1 MGNAQSPPPILPVSQ
16 PKPSS
21 STSQTGQTPSEKKLS
36 FRSHPVKLL
45 ASDIKL
51 VFKNLLLVPSI
62 LFPFSPTTD
71 YSELYPSGKNNLN
84 SGLHV
89 LLGLLGL
96 IWLSVVIPVW
106 IAAPGLVFAL
116 FMLFYCALTALLCV
130 LFNHGSRTVKRKA
143 TRTSSKAGDGKVP
156 HTSDEKA
163 GGGEEWVFVNGIC
176 TGKHWLKGMFL
187 FLLISARIRVRRL
200 NEVYL
205 DGLANL
211 DQISET
217 FGRPVTGIHNQT
229 YGAVLDLIQCL
240 IQRSLSYFTGD
251 TRVLYEHLKEKLS
264 DREIKKCVV
273 IAHSQGGIILSIVL
287 DCLFADLPDEDIKK
301 LEIYTFG

>member
-1 MGNAQSPPPILPVSQ
+1 MGNAQSQPPILPISQ

-51 VFKNLLLVPSI
+51 VFKNLLLVRFI
-62 LFPFSPTTD
+62 LSPFSHTTE
-71 YSELYPSGKNNLN
+71 YSEIYLSRNNVLN
-84 SGLHV
+84 SV
-89 LLGLLGL
+89 LQALLVILGAWL
-96 IWLSVVIPVW
+96 IVAILVWL
-106 IAAPGLVFAL
+106 AAPGLVFAL
-116 FMLFYCALTALLCV
+116 FMMFYCALTALLCV
-130 LFNHGSRTVKRKA
+130 PFNHGLRKVI
-143 TRTSSKAGDGKVP
+143 RNSSKAGDGKVPDGEVP

-176 TGKHWLKGMFL
+176 TGKHWLEGMFL
-187 FLLISARIRVRRL
+187 FLLISARIRVCRL

-229 YGAVLDLIQCL
+229 YGAVFDLIQCL

-251 TRVLYEHLKEKLS
+251 TRVLYDHLKEKLS

-287 DCLFADLPDEDIKK
+287 DCLFADLPDEDIEK